1 MIYHLLLCTDILHFI
16 RNLHRKLCSG
26 RYLGVLI
33 REKHAVFWS
42 NRSMLSP
49 KNHTFNTFH
58 QIAKPT
64 IAQSKPLSAYP
75 SKRLKTAAE
84 LCPPKPNVLL
94 KATFTSLSWASLKVR
109 LIRLSISG
117 SSLK

>member
-1 MIYHLLLCTDILHFI
+1 MKNHRLSTNILHFI
-16 RNLHRKLCSG
+16 RNLHRNLCSG
-26 RYLGVLI
+26 PYQDMLTI
-33 REKHAVFWS
+33 EKHVVFWS
-42 NRSMLSP
+42 NPYRWSP
-49 KNHTFNTFH
+49 KNHILSRSITSQNPLLP
-58 QIAKPT
+58 KV
-64 IAQSKPLSAYP
+64 KPLLAYP